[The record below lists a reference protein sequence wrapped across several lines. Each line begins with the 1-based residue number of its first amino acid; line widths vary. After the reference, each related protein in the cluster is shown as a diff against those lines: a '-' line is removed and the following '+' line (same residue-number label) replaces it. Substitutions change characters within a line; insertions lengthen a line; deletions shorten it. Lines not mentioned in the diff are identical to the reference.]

1 MDELT
6 LLRSARTDPTG
17 PSRKALDS
25 GRAALLAHI
34 DESRRPAPSPA
45 VIRRRPVLR
54 RIGYSAACTAVAA
67 TLVTGLIMSDLVGLA
82 GWRGGADPAAAAV
95 LREASTLAIA
105 TSDPVL
111 APGQYLRV
119 DTTAVYGGT
128 VATGTDNRQIG
139 ALTISEDQLY
149 IPADLNDDWVWM
161 RGMSKPYQSFGPE
174 SEAAMQAEW
183 AQRLAK
189 RGDPDY
195 QENVRAPGGAFYGGS
210 GPDLAMRDALPRDP
224 YQLLNNIY
232 RTNLGQGPSP
242 DGAAFEWIRLMLRS
256 GAVPADLR
264 GALYEAA
271 AMIPGVTVTEGAA
284 TLNGRTG
291 IAIGRNEPG
300 SAWQEDLIIDPT
312 NGELIGERDVVV
324 EYDGGSLFP
333 AGTTEGWT
341 SVTTTVVDG
350 APTGGNPYGHM
361 GMPG

>member
-6 LLRSARTDPTG
+6 LLRSARTDSAE
-17 PSRKALDS
+17 PSRQALDS
-25 GRAALLAHI
+25 GRTALLVHI
-34 DESRRPAPSPA
+34 EESRRPAPSR
-45 VIRRRPVLR
+45 VTIRRRPVLR
-54 RIGYSAACTAVAA
+54 RIGYSAVCTAVAA
-67 TLVTGLIMSDLVGLA
+67 TLVTGLIMSDMIGLA

-95 LREASTLAIA
+95 LREASALAIA

-111 APGQYLRV
+111 KPGQYLRV
-119 DTTAVYGGT
+119 DTTAVYSG
-128 VATGTDNRQIG
+128 AAAAEPDNRQIG
-139 ALTISEDQLY
+139 FLTITEDQLY

-161 RGMSKPYQSFGPE
+161 RGMSKPYQSFGAE

-183 AQRLAK
+183 EQRLAK
-189 RGDPDY
+189 RGNPDY
-195 QENVRAPGGAFYGGS
+195 QENVRAPGGAFYGGA
-210 GPDLAMRDALPRDP
+210 GPDLVMLDALPRDP

-232 RTNLGQGPSP
+232 RTNLGQSPSP
-242 DGAAFEWIRLMLRS
+242 DGSAFEWIRRTLRS
-256 GAVPADLR
+256 GGVPADLR

-300 SAWQEDLIIDPT
+300 SAWRVDLIIDPKT
-312 NGELIGERDVVV
+312 GELIGERDVVV
-324 EYDGGSLFP
+324 EYDGVSLFP

-341 SVTTTVVDG
+341 SVTTTVVDE